1 MQYLKAYKFR
11 IYPNKEQSVLLN
23 KTFGSV
29 RFIYNKMLFD
39 KIQHYELTKQ
49 TLNNTPAQYKKEFP
63 WLKEVDSLAL
73 ANAQLNLQTAYKN
86 FFKRK
91 EAGFPRYKSKKRNIN
106 SYTTNNQNGTINISD
121 NYKYLNLP
129 KIKNIRIKC
138 HRHISKNEIIKSATI
153 SKTPTGKYF
162 VSILVECI
170 KDIKAVKVNK
180 IIGLDFSMKELYYS
194 SENKTANYPRYYRKA
209 QLRLSKAQK
218 ALSRKKKGSNNR
230 NKQRIKV
237 ALVHEKIANQRKDFL
252 HKQSRNIVNNFDA
265 VCIED
270 LNMQTMSKCLN
281 FGKSVHDNAWGTF
294 VSFLSYKLLQEGKQL
309 IKINKWFPSSKTC
322 SNCNNIKQD
331 LQLSDRIYECSN
343 CNLVIDRDYNAALN
357 IRRVGTTQI
366 AC

>member
-1 MQYLKAYKFR
+1 MHLKAYKFR

-23 KTFGSV
+23 KTFGCV
-29 RFIYNKMLFD
+29 RFIYNKMLAD

-49 TLNNTPAQYKKEFP
+49 TLQNTPAQYKKEFP

-91 EAGFPRYKSKKRNIN
+91 EAGFPKFKSKKRNTC
-106 SYTTNNQNGTINISD
+106 SYTTNNQGSTINISD

-162 VSILVECI
+162 VSILVQCFEQNT
-170 KDIKAVKVNK
+170 KDTKTSK

-194 SENKTANYPRYYRKA
+194 SENKTANYPRYYREA
-209 QLRLSKAQK
+209 QLKLNKVQK

-237 ALVHEKIANQRKDFL
+237 ALVHEKIVNQRKDFL
-252 HKQSRNIVNNFDA
+252 HKQSRTLVNNFDV

-270 LNMQTMSKCLN
+270 LNMQAMSKCLN

-294 VSFLSYKLLQEGKQL
+294 VSFLEYKLVQEGKQL
-309 IKINKWFPSSKTC
+309 VKINKWFPSSKTC
-322 SNCNNIKQD
+322 SNCNNIKQN
-331 LQLSDRIYECSN
+331 LQLSDRIYKCSN
-343 CNLVIDRDYNAALN
+343 CGISIDRDYNAALN

>member
-11 IYPNKEQSVLLN
+11 IYPNKEQSILLN

-91 EAGFPRYKSKKRNIN
+91 EAGFPKYKSKKRNIN
-106 SYTTNNQNGTINISD
+106 SYTTNNQVNTINISN
-121 NYKYLNLP
+121 NYKHLNLP

-162 VSILVECI
+162 VSILVQYTDDVKNI
-170 KDIKAVKVNK
+170 KVNK

-209 QLRLSKAQK
+209 QLKLSKVQK
-218 ALSRKKKGSNNR
+218 ALSRKKKGSKNR

-252 HKQSRNIVNNFDA
+252 HKQSRYLVNNFDA

-270 LNMQTMSKCLN
+270 INMQAMSKCLN

-294 VSFLSYKLLQEGKQL
+294 VSFLEYKLKQGGKQL
-309 IKINKWFPSSKTC
+309 IKINKWFPSSTTC
-322 SNCNNIKQD
+322 SNCNTIKQD

-343 CNLVIDRDYNAALN
+343 CGLVIDRDYNAALN